1 MLADGDM
8 VGPMADVE
16 RDIDA
21 LYQGPLADFIT
32 ARNALA
38 KTAKRPDLKTLEKPA
53 LPAWAVNQV
62 YWHDRPVFDAV
73 VEAAGRMRDAHR
85 KALAGKA
92 ADIREAETAHR
103 ATIRDAVKAATARLT
118 SAGHPAT
125 TATIEAITRTLEA
138 LPAAEAEGR
147 LARPL
152 APAGLEAL
160 AGLTVAPAPAR
171 PALRVVSSRPAPAVV
186 DDAAAKAREEAK
198 AQAARERQARRDHA
212 AQAVEAAKASLFEA
226 EAAVGRAE
234 DTLAGAQAARE
245 AARAVLRQA
254 IRELDAI

>member
-1 MLADGDM
+1 
-8 VGPMADVE
+8 MADVE

-38 KTAKRPDLKTLEKPA
+38 KTARRPDLKTLEKPA

-62 YWHDRPVFDAV
+62 YWHERTVFDDV
-73 VEAAGRMRDAHR
+73 VHAAEAMRDAHR
-85 KALAGKA
+85 QALAGKA
-92 ADIREAETAHR
+92 ADIRAAETAHR
-103 ATIRDAVKAATARLT
+103 TAIRDAAKAAAARLT

-125 TATIEAITRTLEA
+125 SATLDAITRTLEA
-138 LPAAEAEGR
+138 LPSPEAEGR
-147 LARPL
+147 LTRPL

-160 AGLTVAPAPAR
+160 AGLTMAPPPAR

-186 DDAAAKAREEAK
+186 DDAVAKAREEAK
-198 AQAARERQARRDHA
+198 AQAARERQARRDQSA
-212 AQAVEAAKASLFEA
+212 RAVEAAKAALLAA

-234 DTLAGAQAARE
+234 DGLAAAQAARE
-245 AARAVLRQA
+245 AARLALRQA
-254 IRELDAI
+254 MRELDAI

>member
-1 MLADGDM
+1 
-8 VGPMADVE
+8 MADVE

-21 LYQGPLADFIT
+21 LYQGPLADFIA
-32 ARNALA
+32 ARNALV

-53 LPAWAVNQV
+53 LPAWAVNQI
-62 YWHDRPVFDAV
+62 YWHERAVFDAV
-73 VEAAGRMRDAHR
+73 VAAAEAMRDAHR
-85 KALAGKA
+85 KALAGRA

-103 ATIRDAVKAATARLT
+103 AAIRQAVKAATTRLT
-118 SAGHPAT
+118 SGGHPAT
-125 TATIEAITRTLEA
+125 AATIEAITRTLEA

-147 LARPL
+147 LTRPL

-160 AGLTVAPAPAR
+160 AGLTVAAPAR
-171 PALRVVSSRPAPAVV
+171 PALRVVSSRPAPVVV

-198 AQAARERQARRDHA
+198 AQAARERQARRDRA
-212 AQAVEAAKASLFEA
+212 AQAVEAAKAALFEA
-226 EAAVGRAE
+226 ETAVGRAE

-245 AARAVLRQA
+245 AARAALRQA

>member
-1 MLADGDM
+1 M
-8 VGPMADVE
+8 VGRMADVE

-21 LYQGPLADFIT
+21 LYQGPLADFIA

-38 KTAKRPDLKTLEKPA
+38 KATKRADLKTLEKPA

-62 YWHDRPVFDAV
+62 YWHERATFDAV
-73 VEAAGRMRDAHR
+73 VAAAEAMRDAHR
-85 KALAGKA
+85 QALAGKA
-92 ADIREAETAHR
+92 ADIRAAEAAHR
-103 ATIRDAVKAATARLT
+103 AAIRDAAKAATARLT
-118 SAGHPAT
+118 GAGHPAT
-125 TATIEAITRTLEA
+125 AATLDALTRTLEA
-138 LPAAEAEGR
+138 LPTPEAEGR
-147 LARPL
+147 LTRAL

-160 AGLTVAPAPAR
+160 AGLTVAPAPPR
-171 PALRVVSSRPAPAVV
+171 PALRVVSSRPAPVVV

-226 EAAVGRAE
+226 ESAVGRAE

-245 AARAVLRQA
+245 AARAALRQA